1 MRFWTGLVLLA
12 ACTRA
17 GANSGNLVVVD
28 DAGDTVRFAHP
39 AQRVVSLIPA
49 TTEILF
55 AIGDGPVLVGRT
67 RWCDYP
73 AEAAAVTDVGD
84 GISPNLEAV
93 LAQKPDLVVMYRSG
107 SNAAAA
113 ERLRSLGVPT
123 LQFSVDRLVD
133 VPRVARA
140 LGRVTGRLGSAD
152 SLAAVFIR
160 RLNEVSA
167 PPDSSPLRI
176 LIVAWDQPPMAIGAG
191 SFLSEMVIRAGGVN
205 IFQDLAAPSAQISIE
220 AVVQRDPDAL
230 LVSSDGPPSI
240 ASRPEWRTVP
250 AVREQRFVHVTSSA
264 FSRPSPRAPEAI
276 QELVARFKEL
286 RP

>member
-1 MRFWTGLVLLA
+1 MRFWTGLLLLA
-12 ACTRA
+12 ACTRV
-17 GANSGNLVVVD
+17 GANSGSLVVVD
-28 DAGDTVRFAHP
+28 DAGDTVRLAHP
-39 AQRVVSLIPA
+39 AHRVVSLIPA

-55 AIGDGPVLVGRT
+55 AIGDGPVVVGRT
-67 RWCDYP
+67 HWCDYP
-73 AEAAAVTDVGD
+73 AEAAQVTDVGD

-113 ERLRSLGVPT
+113 AQLRKLGVPA

-140 LGRVTGRLGSAD
+140 LGSVTNRQASAD
-152 SLAAVFIR
+152 SLTAVFIR
-160 RLNEVSA
+160 RLNEVSVT
-167 PPDSSPLRI
+167 DSSPPRI
-176 LIVAWDQPPMAIGAG
+176 LIVSWDQPPMAIGAG
-191 SFLSEMVIRAGGVN
+191 SFLSEMVTRAGGSN
-205 IFQDLAAPSAQISIE
+205 IFQDLKAPSAQVSIE
-220 AVVQRDPDAL
+220 AIVERNPDAL

-250 AVREQRFVHVTSSA
+250 AVREQRFIHVTSSA

-276 QELVARFKEL
+276 QELVARFREL